1 MHKVVAISSDANWSR
16 RTPDRGLGW
25 LSMEWQEVIR
35 TAPRRPSMTSANGE
49 NIAPPPT

>member
-25 LSMEWQEVIR
+25 LSMEWRSDQDRPPAALDDIR
-35 TAPRRPSMTSANGE
+35 ER
-49 NIAPPPT
+49 